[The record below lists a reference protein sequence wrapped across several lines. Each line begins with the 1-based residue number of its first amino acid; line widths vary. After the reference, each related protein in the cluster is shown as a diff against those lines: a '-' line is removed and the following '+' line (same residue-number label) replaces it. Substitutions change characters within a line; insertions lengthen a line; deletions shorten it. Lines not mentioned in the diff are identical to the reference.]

1 LPCRGLTTNNYK
13 QGVKKMVQQK
23 QKKKTGPKPKPKS
36 KLRQHPITCRVT
48 DSELEHIDT
57 LRCEK
62 MTRGEFIRTAALKR
76 KMPKKIEAINIKQW
90 NELAKLAN
98 NINQLAR
105 VANANKQVKYN
116 DFFNK
121 LYKQIQKTRKELIG
135 G

>member
-1 LPCRGLTTNNYK
+1 ME
-13 QGVKKMVQQK
+13 Q
-23 QKKKTGPKPKPKS
+23 QKKKTGPKPKSKS
-36 KLRQHPITCRVT
+36 ELRQHAITCRVT
-48 DSELEHIDT
+48 DAELEHI
-57 LRCEK
+57 EK
-62 MTRGEFIRTAALKR
+62 SKGGMTKGEFIRTAALK
-76 KMPKKIEAINIKQW
+76 KQMPRPVSEINIKQW